1 MKLVDSEHDNQ
12 QYIKKESCMNT
23 IEVKQNVPE
32 ISKLSEIGKTYVY
45 GDSVVIPSQYYAKF
59 SGKPTKVINQALKR
73 IINTDRVTEE
83 EDVFFLTRNEAI
95 DFGKVTG
102 CDLQLNHG
110 LTLLTRKAVNTLS
123 HYFDDEHSIELS
135 KSVNNIATK
144 VMESER
150 PYLAVAKQI
159 ILAMEERD
167 STINTLITAN
177 DDDTLTSSQ
186 ISELDALISSRYREY
201 DKNGVVCG
209 LIKKRIKQEFFDRPG
224 SRTYKEIPRRG
235 FERAKQIVRQW
246 EPTLRQQ
253 EKYGLTIKR
262 AGTGGDQ

>member
-1 MKLVDSEHDNQ
+1 
-12 QYIKKESCMNT
+12 
-23 IEVKQNVPE
+23 
-32 ISKLSEIGKTYVY
+32 
-45 GDSVVIPSQYYAKF
+45 
-59 SGKPTKVINQALKR
+59 
-73 IINTDRVTEE
+73 
-83 EDVFFLTRNEAI
+83 
-95 DFGKVTG
+95 
-102 CDLQLNHG
+102 
-110 LTLLTRKAVNTLS
+110 
-123 HYFDDEHSIELS
+123 
-135 KSVNNIATK
+135 
-144 VMESER
+144 
-150 PYLAVAKQI
+150 
-159 ILAMEERD
+159 MEERD